1 MNSFSISKK
10 DALKWLVAVA
20 IPLIIWLMPV
30 TETFTVQIRLF
41 LMITIFAIAAIVMN
55 LLPNMLVAIILPT
68 LYAAT
73 GLAPL
78 GTAFSA
84 YSGNFFWMVIGAL
97 FLGGIM
103 NETGV
108 LTRISYIII
117 RKLGGS
123 FSGAV
128 WAVFAS
134 TLIVS
139 VVTFGMGWIVAVPV
153 VLGVI
158 KALKLERG
166 REAGLICFAG
176 ITGAIDCA
184 VILYSPSTCG
194 ILDSVIQ
201 EFIPGYTMNIFTSLI
216 YCWPVLIFC
225 VLVIAL
231 ILWKYKRDLKKHPEQ
246 AGGAP
251 VTKQYFTEQLAAM
264 GPMSADEIKTMA
276 VFCIILVMY
285 ILSAFLG
292 WSSTYY
298 FMLLPYLTFLPVV
311 GCKEKAMTA
320 LKNLNFNG
328 VFFASSCV
336 GIGSVGTAVGFSSW
350 LSSVATPLVTGTA
363 PLITCV
369 LIVIIICLGHFVMT
383 PTAMYTALGSTF
395 SQIAVTVGMS
405 PVAAMI
411 LMRYA
416 GNIIF
421 LPHQTSGYLLLFGLG
436 YWPMKDLVKDLG
448 FKSVVFF
455 VGFIAIIYPY
465 WSLLGL
471 L

>member
-1 MNSFSISKK
+1 MSSFSISKK
-10 DALKWLVAVA
+10 DALKWLAAIV
-20 IPLIIWLMPV
+20 IPLIIWLMPLSD
-30 TETFTVQIRLF
+30 TFTSQIRIF
-41 LMITIFAIAAIVMN
+41 LVITVFAIMSMVMN

-73 GLAPL
+73 NLAPM

-117 RKLGGS
+117 RKLGGT

-139 VVTFGMGWIVAVPV
+139 AITFGMGWIVAVPV

-158 KALKLERG
+158 KALKLEKG

-194 ILDSVIQ
+194 ILDSIIQ
-201 EFIPGYTMNIFTSLI
+201 EFIPGYTMNIFTSLL
-216 YCWPVLIFC
+216 YCWPVLLLTVFI
-225 VLVIAL
+225 IAA
-231 ILWKYKRDLKKHPEQ
+231 ILWSYKRDRKTHPDE
-246 AGGAP
+246 GHGVP

-276 VFCIILVMY
+276 VFCIILLMY

-292 WSSTYY
+292 WSSKYY
-298 FMLLPYLTFLPVV
+298 FMLLPYLTFLPVI
-311 GCKEKAMTA
+311 GCKDKAVTA

-336 GIGSVGTAVGFSSW
+336 GIGAVGTAVGFSTW

-363 PLITCV
+363 PLLTCV
-369 LIVIIICLGHFVMT
+369 LIVVIIVLGHFVMT

-395 SQIAVTVGMS
+395 SQIAVMVGMS

-455 VGFIAIIYPY
+455 IGFVAIIYPY
-465 WSLLGL
+465 WSLMGL

>member
-1 MNSFSISKK
+1 
-10 DALKWLVAVA
+10 
-20 IPLIIWLMPV
+20 
-30 TETFTVQIRLF
+30 
-41 LMITIFAIAAIVMN
+41 
-55 LLPNMLVAIILPT
+55 
-68 LYAAT
+68 
-73 GLAPL
+73 
-78 GTAFSA
+78 
-84 YSGNFFWMVIGAL
+84 
-97 FLGGIM
+97 M

-158 KALKLERG
+158 KALKLEKG

-194 ILDSVIQ
+194 ILDSIIQ
-201 EFIPGYTMNIFTSLI
+201 EFLPGYTMNIFTSLI
-216 YCWPVLIFC
+216 YCWPVIFFC
-225 VLVIAL
+225 IAVIAI

-246 AGGAP
+246 TSAAP
-251 VTKQYFTEQLAAM
+251 VTKQYFTEQLTAM
-264 GPMSADEIKTMA
+264 GPMSADEKKTMA
-276 VFCIILVMY
+276 VFCIILIMY

-311 GCKEKAMTA
+311 GCKDKAMTA

-336 GIGSVGTAVGFSSW
+336 GIGFCRHGCRLQHMAQQRR
-350 LSSVATPLVTGTA
+350 
-363 PLITCV
+363 
-369 LIVIIICLGHFVMT
+369 
-383 PTAMYTALGSTF
+383 YTHGQRKWPAAHLRARASHYSTRTFCDDSDRYVHGARLHILQDSCYGWYESGLRYDTHALC
-395 SQIAVTVGMS
+395 
-405 PVAAMI
+405 
-411 LMRYA
+411 R
-416 GNIIF
+416 
-421 LPHQTSGYLLLFGLG
+421 
-436 YWPMKDLVKDLG
+436 
-448 FKSVVFF
+448 
-455 VGFIAIIYPY
+455 
-465 WSLLGL
+465 
-471 L
+471 